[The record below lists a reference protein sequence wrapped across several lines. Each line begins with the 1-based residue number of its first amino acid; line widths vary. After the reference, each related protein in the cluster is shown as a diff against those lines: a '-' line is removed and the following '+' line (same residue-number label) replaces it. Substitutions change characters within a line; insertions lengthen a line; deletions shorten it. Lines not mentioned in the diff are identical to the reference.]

1 MHSDEVLAYLENH
14 PDFLQHHADRF
25 GLRPAAAQQDR
36 VVVSLADRQMLELK
50 DRNRQLE
57 ARLHQ
62 LIRHG
67 EANDQIIHS
76 AHRLSLTLQ
85 RCLTLQQVADGL
97 ASCFQQDFA
106 LERMALRLW
115 HPAAEASPLFNA
127 RHEVQALARNLSAPY
142 CGPYVNDEVLSWFPA
157 TPVLQ
162 SFSQIPLTDAS
173 GAAFGLLVLASDDA
187 QRFTFD
193 MHTHYL
199 AQMGELIS
207 AALLRVLG
215 QA

>member
-1 MHSDEVLAYLENH
+1 MHSDEVLAFLEDH
-14 PDFLQHHADRF
+14 PDFLQQHAERF
-25 GLRPAAAQQDR
+25 GLHASPPAHDR
-36 VVVSLADRQMLELK
+36 VVVSLADRQLLEVK

-67 EANDQIIHS
+67 EANDQIINS
-76 AHRLSLTLQ
+76 AHQMSLALQ
-85 RCLTLQQVADGL
+85 RCLKLQQVVDAL
-97 ASCFQQDFA
+97 ASCFHQDFS
-106 LERMALRLW
+106 LDRVALRLW
-115 HPAAEASPLFNA
+115 HPAAESSPLYNA

-157 TPVLQ
+157 SPVLQ
-162 SFSQIPLTDAS
+162 SFSQIALCDAS
-173 GAAFGLLVLASDDA
+173 GTSFGLLVLASDDA

-193 MHTHYL
+193 MYTHYL
-199 AQMGELIS
+199 AQLGELIS